1 MSLLRI
7 FSSAADLRHYAI
19 PDLEEQLAQLEAH
32 KRMEDAKRG
41 PSELEDDVV
50 TSDGISEIVARWTG
64 VPVSRLK
71 ATEKVKLRMM
81 EKALMKQVVGQP
93 EAVKAVADSIRLSRS
108 GLSNESR
115 PIASFLF
122 CKLVFFIHML

>member
-1 MSLLRI
+1 MEDTKRG
-7 FSSAADLRHYAI
+7 
-19 PDLEEQLAQLEAH
+19 PEEQLAQLEAH
-32 KRMEDAKRG
+32 KHMEDAKQW

-50 TSDGISEIVARWTG
+50 TSDGISEIVAHWTG

-81 EKALMKQVVGQP
+81 ETALMKQVVGQP
-93 EAVKAVADSIRLSRS
+93 KAVKAIANSIRLSRS

-115 PIASFLF
+115 PITSFLF
-122 CKLVFFIHML
+122 CNLLFFQLAFPS